1 MKKKLLIGICILQ
14 VIVCLIPRCEH
25 YEDGGT
31 VAYKAILYQ
40 VKHVHS
46 IGADDP
52 SGGEYLEGTVVKIL
66 GIEVYN
72 DVAAAEATQ
81 EIVEE
86 DSIPTESEP
95 PYEEPISGA
104 PPAEEFRTAQEVV
117 DHIKAVKAAGVEETV
132 SSNHVVLYDKE
143 YIYALKESPLPDYQH
158 ETVTL
163 IIEGINIRY
172 LADEHLS
179 EDQVN
184 FWWFKE
190 YTDENVEN
198 LTRRYN
204 LKQYKDTKFYFGQ
217 QYDDRVIY
225 WWENGDQFSFHYPAE
240 IGVNHV
246 DIIDHLVVE
255 KYDVA

>member
-1 MKKKLLIGICILQ
+1 MKKKLLIGICILL
-14 VIVCLIPRCEH
+14 VIVCLVPRCEH

-46 IGADDP
+46 IGADVP
-52 SGGEYLEGTVVKIL
+52 SGGEYLEGTIVKIL

-72 DVAAAEATQ
+72 DVEAAEATQ

-86 DSIPTESEP
+86 DSIPTDSEP

-117 DHIKAVKAAGVEETV
+117 EHIKAVKAAGVEETV

-143 YIYALKESPLPDYQH
+143 YIYVLKESPLPGYKQ
-158 ETVTL
+158 EAVML
-163 IIEGINIRY
+163 ITEGINILY
-172 LADEHLS
+172 FTNGY
-179 EDQVN
+179 EDQARFTWYKGYEN
-184 FWWFKE
+184 
-190 YTDENVEN
+190 DERIEK
-198 LTRRYN
+198 LTERYS
-204 LKQYKDTKFYFGQ
+204 LKQYKDTKFFFGELN
-217 QYDDRVIY
+217 DNRVIY
-225 WWENGDQFSFHYPAE
+225 WWENGNQFSFHYPSE
-240 IGVNHV
+240 SFINHV